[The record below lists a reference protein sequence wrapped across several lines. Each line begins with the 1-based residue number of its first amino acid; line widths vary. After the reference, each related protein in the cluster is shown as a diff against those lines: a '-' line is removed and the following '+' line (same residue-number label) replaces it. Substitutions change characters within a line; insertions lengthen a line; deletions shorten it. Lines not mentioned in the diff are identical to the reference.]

1 MKYKFDEK
9 LKEAIVIK
17 RNSQFTMDIE
27 IDGKVEKAHC
37 PTTNRIG
44 DLELKNVACLVSKSE
59 DPKRKLK
66 WTVEAISCDDLSKKI
81 KTGLEL
87 IKYFL
92 IGS

>member
-1 MKYKFDEK
+1 MKYKFSEK

-27 IDGKVEKAHC
+27 IAGKIEKAHC
-37 PTTNRIG
+37 PTTNKVG
-44 DLELKNVACLVSKSE
+44 DLELKNVAYLVSKSE